1 MCRRLN
7 SSLIKQ
13 MLILYVVCL
22 LFYAIGGFLFICLSP
37 FPEYLKA
44 PLGEGRFISLSI
56 GGTPYSIKR
65 LLFHSIVLLF
75 LIEYQFDVVALLF
88 AALLK
93 QDYSQHFF

>member
-1 MCRRLN
+1 M
-7 SSLIKQ
+7 
-13 MLILYVVCL
+13 YVVCL

-37 FPEYLKA
+37 FPDCSKA
-44 PLGEGRFISLSI
+44 PFGEGRFISLSI

-75 LIEYQFDVVALLF
+75 LIEHQFDVVALLF